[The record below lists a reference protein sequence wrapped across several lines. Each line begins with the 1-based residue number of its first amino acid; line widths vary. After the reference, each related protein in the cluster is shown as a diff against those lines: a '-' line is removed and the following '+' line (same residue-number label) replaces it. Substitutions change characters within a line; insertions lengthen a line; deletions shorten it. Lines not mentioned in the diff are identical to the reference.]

1 MVSYV
6 RAVLL
11 LTLVYLALTSNLQA
25 SNIVVG
31 VLLAVGV
38 LALLRP
44 QRRVTDW
51 RAAGTAVVAVL
62 RYIFVLAHDMVVSG
76 MQVARIV
83 LDPKLPIQ
91 PGIIAI
97 PSGCQSEL
105 GTALSAH
112 AITLAP
118 GEMVVEID
126 DDGVMYTHVLDMAH
140 AETAVAEAQELRVAL
155 LNKIFP

>member
-6 RAVLL
+6 RAIVL
-11 LTLVYLALTSNLQA
+11 LTLTYLALTSNLQL
-25 SNIVVG
+25 SSIVMG

-44 QRRVTDW
+44 ERRSTNW
-51 RAAGTAVVAVL
+51 AAAGTAVIAL
-62 RYIFVLAHDMVVSG
+62 ARYIFVLARDMIISG
-76 MQVARIV
+76 VLVARIV

-91 PGIIAI
+91 PGIVAI

-126 DDGVMYTHVLDMAH
+126 EDGVMYTHVLDVTH